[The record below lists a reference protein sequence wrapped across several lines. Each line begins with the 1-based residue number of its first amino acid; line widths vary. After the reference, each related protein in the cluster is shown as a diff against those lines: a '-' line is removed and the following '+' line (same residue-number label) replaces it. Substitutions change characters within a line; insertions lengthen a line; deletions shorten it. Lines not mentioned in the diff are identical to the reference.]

1 MKSIF
6 ILLLFVQVACLSSFS
21 QTNCR
26 LLRIYCITEYE
37 DGYVIK
43 GIDENS
49 NDTLSIIS
57 KRDTMWNKSGYE
69 RLQVGNKYR
78 VQVENR
84 VGRMSAMPLEHF
96 VVRIVST
103 IVWKNGDRV
112 RDIPLFSNN
121 IKDLYIKE
129 DK

>member
-1 MKSIF
+1 MKKVLCL
-6 ILLLFVQVACLSSFS
+6 ILIMCLAYFSSFS
-21 QTNCR
+21 QIEGKMIK
-26 LLRIYCITEYE
+26 IYSITEYE

-57 KRDTMWNKSGYE
+57 KRDTLWDKSGYE

-103 IVWKNGDRV
+103 IVWKNGDGT

-121 IKDLYIKE
+121 IKDLYVKE
-129 DK
+129 AK